1 MTQPDKIR
9 VLIAEDHPLYRK
21 GLRDLIQADS
31 EFTLVGEVTD
41 GEAVV
46 AAALEKEPDLILM
59 DLQMPGKSGIV
70 ATREIMSALPSTRIL
85 VITLF
90 EDDDSVFSAL
100 RAGARG
106 YVLKDADE
114 GELLRAIH
122 AIANGDSLFSPSI
135 ANRVLAFFAA
145 SRPVAPE
152 IFPSLTER
160 ERDILALLARGR
172 SNPQIAAE
180 LFLSPK
186 TIANNLTNIFSKLQV
201 ADPSIF
207 LQSSEDFS
215 VNCIDVR
222 HSCRIS
228 SRKRHYSL

>member
-201 ADPSIF
+201 ADR
-207 LQSSEDFS
+207 SEAIIRARDAGL
-215 VNCIDVR
+215 
-222 HSCRIS
+222 HQ
-228 SRKRHYSL
+228 

>member
-1 MTQPDKIR
+1 MISPDRTR

-21 GLRDLIQADS
+21 GLRDLIASDPDLD
-31 EFTLVGEVTD
+31 LVAEVTD
-41 GEAVV
+41 GETVV
-46 AAALEKEPDLILM
+46 SAALEHQPDLILM
-59 DLQMPGKSGIV
+59 DLQLPGQSGIV
-70 ATREIMSALPSTRIL
+70 ATRQIMSALPLTRIL

-114 GELLRAIH
+114 QDLLRAMH
-122 AIANGDSLFSPSI
+122 AVAEGDSLFSPSI

-160 ERDILALLARGR
+160 ERDILTLLARGH
-172 SNPQIAAE
+172 SNPQIATE

-201 ADPSIF
+201 ADR
-207 LQSSEDFS
+207 SEAIIRARDAGL
-215 VNCIDVR
+215 
-222 HSCRIS
+222 HSP
-228 SRKRHYSL
+228 

>member
-31 EFTLVGEVTD
+31 EFMLVGEVTD

-46 AAALEKEPDLILM
+46 AAALETEPDLILM

-201 ADPSIF
+201 ADR
-207 LQSSEDFS
+207 SEAIIRARDAGL
-215 VNCIDVR
+215 
-222 HSCRIS
+222 HQ
-228 SRKRHYSL
+228 

>member
-1 MTQPDKIR
+1 MTLPDKIR

-31 EFTLVGEVTD
+31 EFALVGEVTD

-46 AAALEKEPDLILM
+46 AAALETEPDLILM
-59 DLQMPGKSGIV
+59 DLQMPGRSGIV

-152 IFPSLTER
+152 IFPSLTDR

-201 ADPSIF
+201 ADR
-207 LQSSEDFS
+207 SEALIRARDAGL
-215 VNCIDVR
+215 
-222 HSCRIS
+222 HQ
-228 SRKRHYSL
+228 

>member
-1 MTQPDKIR
+1 MTLPDKIR
-9 VLIAEDHPLYRK
+9 VLISEDHPLYRK

-31 EFTLVGEVTD
+31 EFMLVGEVTD

-46 AAALEKEPDLILM
+46 AAALETEPDLILM

-114 GELLRAIH
+114 DELLRAIH

-152 IFPSLTER
+152 IFPSLTDR

-201 ADPSIF
+201 ADR
-207 LQSSEDFS
+207 SEAIIRARDAGL
-215 VNCIDVR
+215 
-222 HSCRIS
+222 HQ
-228 SRKRHYSL
+228 